1 MAKKQIG
8 NRHLIIRADGGLHE
22 KIGRVMAATG
32 ADKSTVIRTAI
43 NWMSE
48 EQIAAIVNSGH
59 QQQRVVNHA
68 S

>member
-8 NRHLIIRADGGLHE
+8 NRHLIIRADGSMHA

-48 EQIAAIVNSGH
+48 EQIAAIVA
-59 QQQRVVNHA
+59 QRGQHGQVQHA
-68 S
+68 P

>member
-8 NRHLIIRADGGLHE
+8 NRHLIIRANGSLHA
-22 KIGRVMAATG
+22 KISRVMAATG

-48 EQIAAIVNSGH
+48 DQIAAIVTSY
-59 QQQRVVNHA
+59 QQAPVQHGG
-68 S
+68 